1 MDRTT
6 GHAPPGVH
14 SGPVQWAQQ
23 ARLRRGLS
31 VTWRERSGV
40 NAFFLRID
48 VATRRAI
55 RPGGS
60 TTGTART
67 RCRDGRP
74 SSTMRHAIRCHG
86 RGIEGADAGVCLVEF
101 ARQGAEIVQTLT
113 KQILRKAGR
122 MFLACLVVLGT
133 WATTAEAQ
141 WEPFP
146 WKNVPRLADGSVDMD
161 APARRTADGHPD
173 LSGFWMPVQAVKHL
187 LDLSADLPPG
197 SVPLRPWAQEVYQ
210 ERIENNGKDHP
221 GVRCW
226 PSGIPEKNNIPDG
239 LKIVQTPDLMIVLHE
254 SRTIYRQIF
263 TDGRPLPRDAQPTW
277 MGYSVGHW
285 EGDTFIVETIG
296 QNGKTWL
303 DMRGLLA
310 TEELRV
316 VERFTRPSIGRIN
329 IDVTIDDPKAY
340 TKPWDVTLSWRLVPD
355 TDLIE
360 SICEENNRDLPH
372 MVGK

>member
-1 MDRTT
+1 MSQRFTKVMPGMIAALT
-6 GHAPPGVH
+6 VLVAATAP
-14 SGPVQWAQQ
+14 
-23 ARLRRGLS
+23 L
-31 VTWRERSGV
+31 
-40 NAFFLRID
+40 
-48 VATRRAI
+48 
-55 RPGGS
+55 
-60 TTGTART
+60 
-67 RCRDGRP
+67 
-74 SSTMRHAIRCHG
+74 
-86 RGIEGADAGVCLVEF
+86 
-101 ARQGAEIVQTLT
+101 
-113 KQILRKAGR
+113 
-122 MFLACLVVLGT
+122 
-133 WATTAEAQ
+133 EAQ
-141 WEPFP
+141 WESYP
-146 WKNVPRLADGSVDMD
+146 WKNMPRLADGRVDMN

-173 LSGFWMPVQAVKHL
+173 LSGFWMPLDPVKHL
-187 LDLSADLPPG
+187 LNLAADLPPG

-210 ERIENNGKDHP
+210 ERIETNGKDHP

-239 LKIVQTPDLMIVLHE
+239 MKVVHTPDVMIFLYE

-285 EGDTFIVETIG
+285 EGDTFVVETIG

-316 VERFTRPSIGRIN
+316 VERFTRPSIGRID

-340 TKPWDVTLSWRLVPD
+340 TRPWDVKLSWRLVPD
-355 TDLIE
+355 TELIE